1 MLANSLNKTLQ
12 QGTLSADAQPK
23 GTSLRAILAFIA
35 GELPHWRDGAARPS
49 ATAENEL
56 TSDLAAY
63 LNTASRRSKGWDNLQ
78 FRTEVPDKYR
88 KGRTIDLAPS
98 PCAETVWVNGRS
110 YTYSDVLLP
119 IECKRLPTPRPNNRD
134 EREYVISSMSS
145 TGGIQRFKAGF
156 HGGAHLLG
164 AMIGYIQEENASVW
178 FDRISGWIEGLI
190 AAREAGWTMDDLI
203 YLDSPTN
210 DADVTIYRS
219 RHTRQNPL
227 PDIELL
233 HLWVNM
239 DIQPSSE

>member
-1 MLANSLNKTLQ
+1 M
-12 QGTLSADAQPK
+12 
-23 GTSLRAILAFIA
+23 
-35 GELPHWRDGAARPS
+35 
-49 ATAENEL
+49 
-56 TSDLAAY
+56 
-63 LNTASRRSKGWDNLQ
+63 
-78 FRTEVPDKYR
+78 
-88 KGRTIDLAPS
+88 
-98 PCAETVWVNGRS
+98 
-110 YTYSDVLLP
+110 
-119 IECKRLPTPRPNNRD
+119 RL
-134 EREYVISSMSS
+134 SS

-190 AAREAGWTMDDLI
+190 AAREAGWNMDDRI